1 MLCLEL
7 LGSMAAIHRALDNPF
22 LGDLY
27 EEAIGTTGMYLF
39 IILFA
44 YDCLCLLLRSWT
56 NWQRT
61 WQTSRLGCQHCVQ
74 LMDNADPKIVSGN
87 CSQAKVMEIQ
97 AKRRREWRTC
107 ANLVPAVSIYALG
120 YTQIP
125 LKNIHTY
132 IIWKYIHEIFMG
144 PLNEHAMYIWCWY
157 MFKTKWMHAYLYGIL
172 WYCMAWYCRV
182 VWCDV
187 MWCDV
192 TWCDVM
198 WCNVWM
204 CVCWYVGMLAC
215 WYVGIV
221 WFVWYGTGRVRRGR
235 VWSGLVWSGLVWSG
249 LVWSGLVWSGLVRM
263 YVCKYG
269 IYAM

>member
-1 MLCLEL
+1 MYLRSRHEDEHDSFVLNGTHCELVPTKQLWAAPDSLVPALSHLSLAMTMLCLEL

-125 LKNIHTY
+125 LKKYTY
-132 IIWKYIHEIFMG
+132 IHNMKIYTW
-144 PLNEHAMYIWCWY
+144 N
-157 MFKTKWMHAYLYGIL
+157 LYGSFE
-172 WYCMAWYCRV
+172 WT
-182 VWCDV
+182 CDV
-187 MWCDV
+187 HM
-192 TWCDVM
+192 M
-198 WCNVWM
+198 LIYVWD
-204 CVCWYVGMLAC
+204 
-215 WYVGIV
+215 
-221 WFVWYGTGRVRRGR
+221 
-235 VWSGLVWSGLVWSG
+235 
-249 LVWSGLVWSGLVRM
+249 
-263 YVCKYG
+263 
-269 IYAM
+269 